1 MRPSLTDL
9 QIRYQPWSALQ
20 PNPHNSRTHSKR
32 QIRQIADSM
41 KAFGFTNPILLD
53 ESNTIIAGHGR
64 VEAAKLLGLAQV
76 PTIRLENL
84 SPEQIRAY
92 VIADNRLAEKAGWDK
107 AILAIEL
114 QHLLTI
120 DSEFDVT
127 VTGFEIPE
135 IDLLLLPG
143 DERPIQMTCS
153 KSRNWRSRSP
163 EQEICGSSADTRSLA
178 EARSNRIRMRD
189 CSARSG
195 PRSCLSILPTTCPS
209 PEMLV
214 VRAPSNT
221 ASSPW
226 RRAR

>member
-1 MRPSLTDL
+1 MLPTPKGLELT
-9 QIRYQPWSALQ
+9 YQPVGALKS
-20 PNPHNSRTHSKR
+20 NPRNSRTHSKR
-32 QIRQIADSM
+32 QVRQIADSM

-53 ESNTIIAGHGR
+53 ESNTIVAGHGR

-120 DSEFDVT
+120 ESEFDVT

-135 IDLLLLPG
+135 IDLLPFPG
-143 DERPIQMTCS
+143 DGTLDGDDVFAVEEISEPVTRAGDLRAGHA
-153 KSRNWRSRSP
+153 SRRSV
-163 EQEICGSSADTRSLA
+163 
-178 EARSNRIRMRD
+178 EARQTPGSLWKRD
-189 CSARSG
+189 RPEFVCEAAGFEAGRGRVHRS
-195 PRSCLSILPTTCPS
+195 SL
-209 PEMLV
+209 
-214 VRAPSNT
+214 
-221 ASSPW
+221 
-226 RRAR
+226 

>member
-1 MRPSLTDL
+1 
-9 QIRYQPWSALQ
+9 
-20 PNPHNSRTHSKR
+20 
-32 QIRQIADSM
+32 M

-53 ESNTIIAGHGR
+53 ESNTIMAGHGR
-64 VEAAKLLGLAQV
+64 VSAAKLLGFAQV

-120 DSEFDVT
+120 DSDFDIT

-143 DERPIQMTCS
+143 DETPDSDDLLEVEELAQ
-153 KSRNWRSRSP
+153 P
-163 EQEICGSSADTRSLA
+163 VTRSGDLWKLGRHQIMCGREVEKKPYATGLGRRGA
-178 EARSNRIRMRD
+178 E
-189 CSARSG
+189 
-195 PRSCLSILPTTCPS
+195 
-209 PEMLV
+209 E
-214 VRAPSNT
+214 
-221 ASSPW
+221 
-226 RRAR
+226 